1 MPENFNP
8 VRDAQPG
15 PYVQSLL
22 SFLEEHTAGP
32 NFKIYD
38 WLRTLDFDMLAATD
52 SLMCSIFDILISR
65 ATLTAPVRD
74 FIDAAC
80 LAAGAERPA
89 ASPESIVDQLAQLL
103 EQFNNATH
111 TELDARAGYVI
122 VTERIGIWPS
132 EQRGYQVTQRGRAE
146 AQMSD

>member
-1 MPENFNP
+1 MENL
-8 VRDAQPG
+8 VQTCDGQPG
-15 PYVQSLL
+15 VYVQSLSSYL
-22 SFLEEHTAGP
+22 AAHTTGL
-32 NFKIYD
+32 NFKLYD

-52 SLMCSIFDILISR
+52 SLMCSVFDILDRR
-65 ATLTAPVRD
+65 ATLTAPIRD